1 MAQVQRSDRQTDIV
15 SDLVKLLCV
24 EFLVDVVRPELS
36 ANSLMQLLSK
46 SLQRT
51 ASLPPQASPQTNVSL
66 YNEQQTSVVSKS
78 NKLAYSSGFA
88 QMLELLEALKG
99 IAWKK
104 HWILHEKYKSDKW
117 KSEKHRQNMSE
128 ATVVAV
134 WRRTKSPRTAK

>member
-99 IAWKK
+99 IA
-104 HWILHEKYKSDKW
+104 
-117 KSEKHRQNMSE
+117 
-128 ATVVAV
+128 
-134 WRRTKSPRTAK
+134 